1 MTAKPAAPVIAP
13 DFRKAAPHS
22 LETERAMLG
31 GLINDPRRI
40 DDVKTLVSPEDCYAP
55 HHERLLHLLL
65 ERHAAGSPIDM
76 VVIPEEVMRLGADRF
91 GGIAY
96 VVQLGDRAISANADH
111 YARAIRSDAVRRRLI
126 VAADRIRERAYS
138 ATEDVPSLL
147 TDAAAEVMALG
158 TQTAGR
164 SWRSINEVADS
175 LLVRREKAKESG
187 GAATLTFFD
196 GLDRILHGGLHPGR
210 VYVLA
215 ARPAMGKT
223 ALALQFAAACSWGGR
238 TAGLFSMEMDG
249 EENVDR
255 WLRSYGEREVRGW
268 SIHIDDTPGLSIGD
282 IVARA
287 RHLKHRC
294 ESTGT
299 PLGML
304 GIDYLQLVT
313 VETRRGGTR
322 AEAIG
327 EVSRSI
333 KNLARSLAV
342 PIVLLAQVNR
352 DCEKRTDKR
361 PQVSDLKESGS
372 IEQDA
377 DAVLLLYRDSVYS
390 GAEAQEW
397 DPVELLVGKNR
408 QGPSAVMVPLRFN
421 GSRMRFADGDDESP
435 HSSGMGANDDRL

>member
-1 MTAKPAAPVIAP
+1 MTAAHLPLGKPS
-13 DFRKAAPHS
+13 PHS
-22 LETERAMLG
+22 LETERALLG
-31 GLINDPRRI
+31 GLIADPRRI
-40 DDVKTLVSPEDCYAP
+40 DDARTLVSPEDCYSP
-55 HHERLLHLLL
+55 SHERLLGLLI
-65 ERHAAGSPIDM
+65 ERHTAGLPIDM

-91 GGIAY
+91 GGITY
-96 VVQLGDRAISANADH
+96 VVQLADRVISANTDH

-126 VAADRIRERAYS
+126 MAADRIRERAYS
-138 ATEDVPSLL
+138 ATEDVGGLL

-164 SWRSINEVADS
+164 SWRSVHEVTDS
-175 LLVRREKAKESG
+175 LLARRAKAQETG
-187 GAATLTFFD
+187 GAVTQTFFD
-196 GLDRILHGGLHPGR
+196 GLDRIIDGGMRPGR

-238 TAGLFSMEMDG
+238 TAGIFSMEMDG

-255 WLRSYGEREVRGW
+255 WLRSYPEREVRGW

-287 RHLKHRC
+287 RHLKQRC
-294 ESTGT
+294 EASST

-304 GIDYLQLVT
+304 AIDYLQLVT
-313 VETRRGGTR
+313 VETRRSGTR

-352 DCEKRTDKR
+352 DCEKRADKR

-390 GAEAQEW
+390 GAEPLEW

-421 GSRMRFADGDDESP
+421 GSRMRFADGDPESP
-435 HSSGMGANDDRL
+435 HSTGMGADDDIL